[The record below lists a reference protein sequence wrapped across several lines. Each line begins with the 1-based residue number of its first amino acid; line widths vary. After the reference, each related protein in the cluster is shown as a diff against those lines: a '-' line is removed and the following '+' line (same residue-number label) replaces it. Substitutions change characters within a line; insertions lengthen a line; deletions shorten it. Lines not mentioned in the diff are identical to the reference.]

1 MDKNGQ
7 THLNT
12 VFDIN
17 ISIDNEVSG
26 SDHCLEIAAYPMIIA
41 DRPNNYAPAGTI
53 DTNHLVALLRIPLSE
68 LSWDEQELGN
78 LGNHAGWTVI
88 GNNADCWSPED
99 IGILFGP
106 KLAVFVIQALI
117 EACQNELIGN
127 DIAGNPYRAP
137 RTSGR
142 RGLQRCRALAAT
154 LKSQRL
160 SP

>member
-1 MDKNGQ
+1 MDKNSQ

-17 ISIDNEVSG
+17 ISIDNEDSG
-26 SDHCLEIAAYPMIIA
+26 SDHCLEIAAYPMSIA
-41 DRPNNYAPAGTI
+41 ARPNIYAPVGTI
-53 DTNHLVALLRIPLSE
+53 DTHYLVALLRIPLIE
-68 LSWDEQELGN
+68 LAWDEQEFGN
-78 LGNHAGWTVI
+78 LGSRAGWTVI
-88 GNNADCWSPED
+88 GNNTDCWSPED

-106 KLAVFVIQALI
+106 KLAAFVIRALI
-117 EACQNELIGN
+117 QACQNELNGN
-127 DIAGNPYRAP
+127 DIAGKPYRTP

-154 LKSQRL
+154 LKAQQL